1 MPAASLVLATGIT
14 AVGLGAPSPPPEP
27 PAGRIVDMVV
37 ARVNDAVVT
46 LSELVAQTGLV
57 LLQTRGADVA
67 IDAALSRD
75 LLASVLDVVVN
86 ETLLH
91 QEVRRLQLEPVS
103 ARRVLRAY
111 RADLDRLGS
120 PADAAAFA
128 MTYGFEP
135 PALDAPPPLWA
146 ALLQRRLEVE
156 AFLEAR
162 SRLEARPSPARVLG
176 CYEANA
182 AHFAGR
188 SFADAEPEIRAQ
200 IEAQVAAQTA
210 ERLID
215 DLRRRANVRIAAGFE
230 APGRVEARGAAP
242 FSCPLGD
249 GP

>member
-1 MPAASLVLATGIT
+1 
-14 AVGLGAPSPPPEP
+14 
-27 PAGRIVDMVV
+27 MVV

-57 LLQTRGADVA
+57 LLETRGADVA
-67 IDAALSRD
+67 VDAALSRD

-86 ETLLH
+86 EMLLH
-91 QEVRRLQLEPVS
+91 QEVRRLQLEAVP

-111 RADLDRLGS
+111 RADLDRLGH
-120 PADAAAFA
+120 PARAATFA

-135 PALDAPPPLWA
+135 PEPAAPPPLWA
-146 ALLQRRLEVE
+146 ALLQRRLAVE

-162 SRLEARPSPARVLG
+162 SRLEARPSPARVLR

-182 AHFAGR
+182 EHFAGR
-188 SFADAEPEIRAQ
+188 SFADAEPEIRARIQ
-200 IEAQVAAQTA
+200 AQVAARTA

-215 DLRRRANVRIAAGFE
+215 DLRRRATVRTAPGFE
-230 APGRVEARGAAP
+230 APDRGEDRAASP
-242 FSCPLGD
+242 FSCPLEG